1 LRKYETAF
9 ILKATLTDEEIQS
22 KIELMKEVVTNN
34 GGTIAGCENIGMRKL
49 AYEIKKQK
57 RGYYYSIYFEAEGN
71 LIKELERVYSITEDI
86 IRFINIK
93 FEKQAEIRAW
103 NKMVD
108 RANGKTTEK
117 KEATKVIEEAE
128 VKAETKEA

>member
-1 LRKYETAF
+1 
-9 ILKATLTDEEIQS
+9 
-22 KIELMKEVVTNN
+22 MKS
-34 GGTIAGCENIGMRKL
+34 
-49 AYEIKKQK
+49 KKQK